1 MSRTL
6 RSDSRLVVKRKGR
19 TGTRSLTFPHHPV
32 PKCLAC
38 LILAL
43 FLFRRTYTVETR
55 KVLFKEEV
63 VDAYLFDI
71 LAVTESRIRATRR
84 GVSQQQ
90 YFPPADQ
97 HCSLSLG
104 EVKLM
109 RWDKRHL
116 VCYDRD
122 YARIF
127 QRAGSLQGVNLL
139 VCDQDCV
146 RSPRHVFTV
155 AKSRSI
161 ENAVNRTVTL
171 LPLNTGRHFRN
182 VPAALRDGLTYEKKL
197 PVAIWRGST
206 TGLCWDVPLNEKMA
220 ADRTECARRNLV
232 TTWAKKGFDNID
244 IGLTNIVQLS
254 KKMESKYSS
263 FVKKEMPIHDI
274 LQHRYIISV
283 EGNDVAT
290 NLKWALASNS
300 VVFMPP
306 PTRESIILESKLS
319 PWIHY
324 VPLLHNFSDLQVKI
338 KYCDDNPLVCQNISS
353 TATKFML
360 PFSTRSNIFSLGARI
375 LEAFLIEMKGLG
387 VF

>member
-1 MSRTL
+1 MP
-6 RSDSRLVVKRKGR
+6 RSLHSYSRLALKHKGR
-19 TGTRSLTFPHHPV
+19 TGIQSLVFFHHAV
-32 PKCLAC
+32 LKCLAC
-38 LILAL
+38 SIVAFVLLC
-43 FLFRRTYTVETR
+43 RTYTAETR
-55 KVLFKEEV
+55 NVLFKEEV
-63 VDAYLFDI
+63 MDAYLLDR

-84 GVSQQQ
+84 GVFQQQ
-90 YFPPADQ
+90 YFPLADQ
-97 HCSLSLG
+97 RCSLSLG

-116 VCYDRD
+116 VCYGRD
-122 YARIF
+122 YARLF
-127 QRAGSLQGVNLL
+127 QRADSLQGVNLL

-155 AKSRSI
+155 AKSRPI

-171 LPLNTGRHFRN
+171 LPLNVGRHFRN
-182 VPAALRDGLTYEKKL
+182 VPAALRDGFTYKKKL

-206 TGLCWDVPLNEKMA
+206 TGLCWDLPMGEKMA
-220 ADRTECARRNLV
+220 AERTECARRNLV
-232 TTWAKKGFDNID
+232 TTWATKGFDNID

-254 KKMESKYSS
+254 KKIESKYSS
-263 FVKKEMPIHDI
+263 LVKKEMSIHDM
-274 LQHRYIISV
+274 LQYRYIISV

-306 PTRESIILESKLS
+306 PTRESIILESTLY

-324 VPLLHNFSDLQVKI
+324 VPLSHDFSDLQVKI

-375 LEAFLIEMKGLG
+375 LEAFVTEMKGLG
-387 VF
+387 IF